1 MLSLLHRFFHL
12 RRCQNPTSDPSC
24 FRLIVQDESARRCF
38 IRHHDLAILNL
49 LRSPPYLLKQPFTSS
64 TVVHKSPPFRL
75 ALIHCDPCYR
85 VLVSQIDSNENVI
98 HHVRPVSFQKVWL
111 CFIQSQSRD
120 WPLFLHS
127 ELLYQGVEFACLNR
141 SATSSYQEDL
151 IKPRYSLKQFEPCPL
166 AVLHSGAVHPL
177 SVMWCRSQFSE
188 AHE

>member
-127 ELLYQGVEFACLNR
+127 ELLGKGGVAAPSKKMAR
-141 SATSSYQEDL
+141 S
-151 IKPRYSLKQFEPCPL
+151 
-166 AVLHSGAVHPL
+166 LHSGRRRGGVLWGNTLHE
-177 SVMWCRSQFSE
+177 MGICRRE
-188 AHE
+188 R